1 MLKNEGFGTE
11 QNFSK
16 IVNDADQT
24 DLEKQKQNIKDI
36 KEAEKQIKKF
46 YQGILEN
53 TMDIL
58 QKFVMLPKQG
68 QKEVVGRSF
77 QHIAF
82 HLINIE

>member
-16 IVNDADQT
+16 IVNDANQT

-53 TMDIL
+53 TMDI
-58 QKFVMLPKQG
+58 
-68 QKEVVGRSF
+68 
-77 QHIAF
+77 
-82 HLINIE
+82 